1 MHAEHSCSDAVE
13 KLPPVVFCPRPSL
26 SLFLSRHSD
35 GAEAERVHDLRVVFA
50 ALAELLHGQ
59 LLVVVHVH
67 AREDSVS
74 LLARALAAL
83 LRQRRPLKKITN
95 LLIKFLFASAII

>member
-1 MHAEHSCSDAVE
+1 MQSILAVMRSRNC
-13 KLPPVVFCPRPSL
+13 PPVCVFCFVLPSSL
-26 SLFLSRHSD
+26 SSRHSD
-35 GAEAERVHDLRVVFA
+35 GAETERVHDLRVVFA

-67 AREDSVS
+67 AREDAVS

-83 LRQRRPLKKITN
+83 FRQRRPLKKITEF
-95 LLIKFLFASAII
+95 LIKCVFMRG